1 MSERTSKYIET
12 PKSDWAKAIRARP
25 RCVHGHLWT
34 DATRY
39 VNKTTGA
46 LCCRHCRAI
55 SAHRCRKGE
64 RKTHRSGKWKIKF
77 QS

>member
-1 MSERTSKYIET
+1 MTSRYVAVPV
-12 PKSDWAKAIRARP
+12 PKWARKVRARKT
-25 RCVHGHLWT
+25 CANGHRWT
-34 DATRY
+34 SVTRY

-64 RKTHRSGKWKIKF
+64 RITHRSGQWKTKF
-77 QS
+77 EN